1 MSPCSV
7 MTVNSYFALSDS
19 AYFTLMWMSVAEYG
33 TAMIGLVVVFG
44 FYRKQTKPTI
54 VKVIWGVTTLGI
66 LNGVTRLILFGRFG
80 QSGLQLLF

>member
-1 MSPCSV
+1 
-7 MTVNSYFALSDS
+7 
-19 AYFTLMWMSVAEYG
+19 MWMSFAEYG

-66 LNGVTRLILFGRFG
+66 LNGVTLLVLFEKR
-80 QSGLQLLF
+80 GL